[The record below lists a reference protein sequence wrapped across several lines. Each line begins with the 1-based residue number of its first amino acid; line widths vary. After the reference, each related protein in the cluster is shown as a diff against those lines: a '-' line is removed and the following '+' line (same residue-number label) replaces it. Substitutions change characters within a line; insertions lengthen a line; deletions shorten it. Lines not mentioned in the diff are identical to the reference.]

1 MLINNIIYFNKSLDK
16 FNHKNYIK
24 MNNKTK
30 YENVFIKCFSIK
42 KDVLKKKDLKYNTID
57 KWDSV
62 GHMSMI
68 GKLEDTFNI
77 TFEMDDIID
86 FSSFNKGIKIL
97 KKYKVII

>member
-1 MLINNIIYFNKSLDK
+1 
-16 FNHKNYIK
+16 

-30 YENVFIKCFSIK
+30 YENIFIKCFTIK
-42 KDVLKKKDLKYNTID
+42 KDMLKKKDIKYNTID

-68 GKLEDTFNI
+68 GKLEDAFNI

-86 FSSFNKGIKIL
+86 FSSFKKGIKIL
-97 KKYKVII
+97 KKYKIII

>member
-1 MLINNIIYFNKSLDK
+1 
-16 FNHKNYIK
+16 